1 MVKLLFA
8 LVKEARPRQWIK
20 NLAVFAAIIFT
31 GQLFNSGP
39 FTTSLHAFIIFCAFS
54 SATYMFNDVLDI
66 KRDQS
71 HPLKKFRPVASGQI
85 SVPMAL
91 FFAFI
96 LATGG
101 ILASIT
107 IMPSFFLICL
117 TYLGLQLAYSLS
129 LKHAA
134 VLDILAIASGYILR
148 VLAGEFATGFHV
160 TFWLLICVISLSLFL
175 AIGKRRAELTSL
187 SGFKDTTRPALE
199 HYSKGLLDVYLSMFA
214 NSTWFS
220 YALFTFLEPPIAPR
234 NPFFYFI
241 EDLFPA
247 GLTRKWLVITIPFV
261 IYGLMRY
268 TQLIFDKQQGESPE
282 KVLLGDKPLLVTIM
296 IWVLIVVFLI
306 YVVGK

>member
-8 LVKEARPRQWIK
+8 FIKATRPRQWIK
-20 NLAVFAAIIFT
+20 NLAVFAPIIFT
-31 GQLFNSGP
+31 GQLFNTGP
-39 FTTSLHAFIIFCAFS
+39 FFTSLRAFIIFCAFS
-54 SATYMFNDVLDI
+54 SATYLFNDVLDI
-66 KRDQS
+66 KRDRS
-71 HPLKKFRPVASGQI
+71 HPLKKFRPIASGALP
-85 SVPMAL
+85 VPLALIVAL
-91 FFAFI
+91 F
-96 LATGG
+96 LAVWG
-101 ILASIT
+101 LDASLN
-107 IMPSFFLICL
+107 IMPSFFLISL
-117 TYLGLQLAYSLS
+117 TYLGLQLFYSLI
-129 LKHAA
+129 LKHVA

-187 SGFKDTTRPALE
+187 SGFKDITRPALN

-234 NPFFYFI
+234 NQFFYFI

-268 TQLIFDKQQGESPE
+268 TQLIFDKQEGESPE
-282 KVLLGDKPLLVTIM
+282 KVLLGDKPLLITIL
-296 IWVLIVVFLI
+296 IWILIVIFLI